1 MRLIREELITNTRAK
16 KIISEIGKPD
26 DMKFEQKN
34 AFENLKKFAVADP
47 KEIEALVEE
56 LTKIN
61 KLRDRN
67 IIAIANTL
75 PEDND
80 DLRAILHKE
89 YSNYTTDEVA
99 SILTAVKKVKK
110 PAKSTTKSSKP
121 KKKSA

>member
-16 KIISEIGKPD
+16 KIIEDLGKPD

-34 AFENLKKFAVADP
+34 AFENLKKFAVANP
-47 KEIEALVEE
+47 KEVEALVEE

-67 IIAIANTL
+67 IIAISNTL

-89 YSNYTTDEVA
+89 YSNFTTEEVTQ
-99 SILTAVKKVKK
+99 ILAAAKKVKR
-110 PAKSTTKSSKP
+110 PKSTKPKSSKP
-121 KKKSA
+121 KKSE

>member
-16 KIISEIGKPD
+16 KIIADICKPD

-47 KEIEALVEE
+47 KEMEALVEE

-99 SILTAVKKVKK
+99 LILTAIKKVKK
-110 PAKSTTKSSKP
+110 SVKTTKSSKP